1 MIFENRKS
9 VEIVGKRLSPLL
21 VPFSYNHFVIVRHR
35 GGPFPLSGPTATP
48 LSSFSH
54 ARISKKE
61 ISRFGRRLRRLS
73 AALVYVRLPRCYAHK
88 YTHAF
93 TFMNA
98 RVHIFVRLCS
108 YSQHPGFLFGTAHRR
123 RKRTRKKRTKIW
135 IKGRPSETP

>member
-1 MIFENRKS
+1 MIFKNRKS
-9 VEIVGKRLSPLL
+9 VETVGKRLSPLL

-35 GGPFPLSGPTATP
+35 GGPLPLSGPTATP

-61 ISRFGRRLRRLS
+61 ISRLRRLS

-88 YTHAF
+88 YTRAC

-98 RVHIFVRLCS
+98 RVHIFIRLCS
-108 YSQHPGFLFGTAHRR
+108 YSQHSGFLFGTLKEKEDEDMD
-123 RKRTRKKRTKIW
+123 KR
-135 IKGRPSETP
+135 ETE